1 MLFSKSTGGFYSPD
15 IHGGAIPDDAVEIT
29 EQEYAALMDGQA
41 TGKVIVADSDGRP
54 ILANPTLTPEEIQN
68 QKVALV
74 QKYMDDAARALRYD
88 SIANAITY
96 ADEPSVP
103 KFQAEGLAFRAWRS
117 RVWEKCYE
125 ILDEVQ
131 SGARGIPSDEE
142 LIDELPPF
150 SLPD

>member
-1 MLFSKSTGGFYSPD
+1 MFFSKSTGGFYSPD
-15 IHGGAIPDDAVEIT
+15 IHGEAIPDDAVEIT
-29 EQEYAALMDGQA
+29 DQEHAALLDGQA
-41 TGKVIVADSDGRP
+41 VGKVIMTDSDGRP

-96 ADEPSVP
+96 ADEPSAP

-117 RVWEKCYE
+117 LVWEKCYE

-142 LIDELPPF
+142 LIGELPPL